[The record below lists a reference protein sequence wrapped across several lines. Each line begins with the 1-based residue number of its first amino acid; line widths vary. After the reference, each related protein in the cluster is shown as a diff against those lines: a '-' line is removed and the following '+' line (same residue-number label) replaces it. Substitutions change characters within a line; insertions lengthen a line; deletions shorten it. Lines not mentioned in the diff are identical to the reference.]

1 MSQTWRTHWTEWLI
15 ALRFLLENRQ
25 QSLLI
30 ILGIAVGSAVI
41 VFITALITGLQAN
54 VVERTL
60 GSQAHIRI
68 LPPDEF
74 NRLAPLADGSQL
86 LLRESP
92 RAQRLRSISN
102 WQALLALLDQHPQ
115 VRAVSPV
122 VSGPALARRGVARTS
137 VALLGVDLARY
148 LRIIPLQRHM
158 RAGTL
163 RLAADQ
169 ALIGRTARRGTG
181 LGHRRQA
188 APGRG
193 GRA

>member
-1 MSQTWRTHWTEWLI
+1 MPQAWRTHWTEWLI

-148 LRIIPLQRHM
+148 LRM
-158 RAGTL
+158 MYNTFGDW
-163 RLAADQ
+163 RLALA
-169 ALIGRTARRGTG
+169 AYNAGPGAVAKYRGIPPYRETTNYV
-181 LGHRRQA
+181 RVIA
-188 APGRG
+188 G
-193 GRA
+193 G

>member
-1 MSQTWRTHWTEWLI
+1 MPQAWRTHWTEWLI

-102 WQALLALLDQHPQ
+102 WQALLALLDQHHP
-115 VRAVSPV
+115 VLAVSQV
-122 VSGPALARRGVARTS
+122 VSGPAMERRGVS
-137 VALLGVDLARY
+137 
-148 LRIIPLQRHM
+148 RI
-158 RAGTL
+158 
-163 RLAADQ
+163 
-169 ALIGRTARRGTG
+169 
-181 LGHRRQA
+181 
-188 APGRG
+188 
-193 GRA
+193 